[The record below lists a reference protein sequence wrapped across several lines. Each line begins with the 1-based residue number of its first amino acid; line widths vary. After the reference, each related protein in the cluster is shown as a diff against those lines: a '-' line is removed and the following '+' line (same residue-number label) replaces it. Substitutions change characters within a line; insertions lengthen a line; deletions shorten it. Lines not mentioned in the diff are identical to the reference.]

1 MTEINDSTE
10 NITRIDRN
18 DAKELKHWLAKANC
32 QHHYSKFIE
41 NGITMD
47 LLPELDTGSL
57 KELGISKLGD
67 RLRLEIAISNLKA
80 ENLKELISVDEIY
93 QLLNLNPQPSGSLT
107 NLNNNNNSL
116 LDVSNSNEGT
126 LTQLS
131 QNNSSNNLPIS
142 SMNSST
148 NNINGNTIN
157 SSSGN
162 VVGNSASSKDS
173 SKTIT
178 FILQD
183 GSTKRVNVTGCF
195 NAQAIKRRVLKKLG
209 SSLMKFNLILMSIQ
223 FHTVLKMYY
232 MGKPNLLLLYYT
244 MLN

>member
-1 MTEINDSTE
+1 M
-10 NITRIDRN
+10 
-18 DAKELKHWLAKANC
+18 
-32 QHHYSKFIE
+32 
-41 NGITMD
+41 
-47 LLPELDTGSL
+47 
-57 KELGISKLGD
+57 
-67 RLRLEIAISNLKA
+67 
-80 ENLKELISVDEIY
+80 KELISVDEIY

-183 GSTKRVNVTGCF
+183 GSTKRKCTGCF

-209 SSLMKFNLILMSIQ
+209 FKPDEIQ
-223 FHTVLKMYY
+223 FDTYVHSVPTVLKMYY
-232 MGKPNLLLLYYT
+232 MENRTYYYFIIRC
-244 MLN
+244 